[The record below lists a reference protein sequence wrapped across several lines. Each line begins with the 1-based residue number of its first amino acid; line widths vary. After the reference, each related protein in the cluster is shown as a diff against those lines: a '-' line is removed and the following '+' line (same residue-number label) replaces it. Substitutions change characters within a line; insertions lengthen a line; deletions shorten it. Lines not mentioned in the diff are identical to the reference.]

1 MTTENNKALTETTDE
16 KPKESFKLVIWLSFG
31 FIVTFV
37 FGYLSFLVYV
47 SWPISEWSVSKAA
60 SLGDSFGILSS
71 LFSGLAFAGLIVT
84 IVMQNKTLKLQMEE
98 LKEARKESA
107 RQSKAQEGQEKVMSA
122 QFKAIQI
129 QQFETTFFKI
139 IDKHRLNVDSYKLE
153 INGGVVSGFEYI
165 KSCYS
170 KVSSLEHLSS
180 EEDLSH
186 REFYKN
192 YYCGFSRVVNL
203 LQDNCDFLFSEN
215 RYKFYFD
222 VFKDYLSIQD
232 LNCLFFLSYQYSND
246 KESFYNSF
254 LLKSYLFEGFDVSYI
269 KLYNFSRDYDL
280 ILKDLEE
287 LSSFI
292 TELDGVKFEGLQSLY
307 LDFYNLC
314 LGLKKNYQN
323 KVKIYKLELEGF
335 KSEFLLVSSKE
346 FSDKIEE
353 LYMTNVGF
361 QNLECLFDADKLDQ
375 VKKYLSLKNN
385 ISNTE
390 KNIESYSNKLN
401 VVDDQLMR
409 LKKLGIW
416 QAPLTPAAS

>member
-314 LGLKKNYQN
+314 LGLKKII
-323 KVKIYKLELEGF
+323 KI
-335 KSEFLLVSSKE
+335 
-346 FSDKIEE
+346 
-353 LYMTNVGF
+353 
-361 QNLECLFDADKLDQ
+361 
-375 VKKYLSLKNN
+375 
-385 ISNTE
+385 
-390 KNIESYSNKLN
+390 
-401 VVDDQLMR
+401 R
-409 LKKLGIW
+409 
-416 QAPLTPAAS
+416 